1 MLPLSAGPRRAS
13 RARTLIVPLHDTRR
27 VSARREM
34 HRACWT
40 LDYPVPTFAHR
51 RCLSMRQGRRVA
63 LPSLTQPSC
72 SWSGHIPPII
82 VVRSSVLAFPLA
94 HSTTRP
100 TIQSVDPRNRRP
112 NLLSYLCT
120 PSFSRKLN
128 PSSRSS
134 QLKRTK
140 VRSSPC
146 RTRFSQTPSI
156 AIERRWEETEEPR
169 QPRDCTPSGS
179 YDNHLALIPLDAE
192 RHFLGV
198 SAAVHRLF
206 ARVAGRLFPGD
217 GLATCA
223 RSGPARRA
231 RSL

>member
-13 RARTLIVPLHDTRR
+13 RARTLIVPFHDTRR

-63 LPSLTQPSC
+63 LPSLTRASC
-72 SWSGHIPPII
+72 SWSGHTHSII
-82 VVRSSVLAFPLA
+82 VVRQSVLVYLSA

-100 TIQSVDPRNRRP
+100 TIQGVYRRNRRP
-112 NLLSYLCT
+112 NLLFYPHT
-120 PSFSRKLN
+120 RSFSRRLN
-128 PSSRSS
+128 PSRRSS
-134 QLKRTK
+134 QLKGTK

-169 QPRDCTPSGS
+169 RPRDCTPSGS
-179 YDNHLALIPLDAE
+179 YDNHLALIAINAE
-192 RHFLGV
+192 RHSLGV
-198 SAAVHRLF
+198 PSAVHRLF
-206 ARVAGRLFPGD
+206 A
-217 GLATCA
+217 
-223 RSGPARRA
+223 
-231 RSL
+231 